1 MMLTVAMTQD
11 VRQPA
16 QRTTRAVLLTLI
28 RACDMVT
35 VMEVDLG
42 PPSTSWAEAAR

>member
-1 MMLTVAMTQD
+1 MMLTVAMTG
-11 VRQPA
+11 RPA
-16 QRTTRAVLLTLI
+16 ACQRTTRAVLLTLI